1 MNNPKPNTFFVVL
14 NNGINQLAAQSGYS
28 FSGGVS
34 IYGQPMNSNNNM
46 NNAYNNNNNLFNNSI
61 NNNIKPGSNV
71 NIYNAGNSIYQTEP
85 PDVQLKKI
93 LINHFIENNLQ
104 KIKDE
109 RNKLAQ
115 QESKLRN
122 YQNEFKLSNDKID
135 NFMNNQGNIL
145 NSCQNDINNL
155 NNFMNFIQVSD
166 TKGIALIAK
175 EAYLEELLIFV
186 KKSFEKN
193 NINILDAV
201 KLIRNNSRT
210 LFEVRFLREK
220 NTSPNY
226 MI

>member
-1 MNNPKPNTFFVVL
+1 
-14 NNGINQLAAQSGYS
+14 
-28 FSGGVS
+28 
-34 IYGQPMNSNNNM
+34 
-46 NNAYNNNNNLFNNSI
+46 
-61 NNNIKPGSNV
+61 
-71 NIYNAGNSIYQTEP
+71 
-85 PDVQLKKI
+85 
-93 LINHFIENNLQ
+93 LQ

-109 RNKLAQ
+109 RNKLTQ

-122 YQNEFKLSNDKID
+122 YQNEFKLSNDKIE

-145 NSCQNDINNL
+145 NSCQNDINDL
-155 NNFMNFIQVSD
+155 NNEILKINSYNQNRQGEGLNRDNFMNFIQVSD